1 MLWEVDNLNHFIGL
15 LTTNGYV
22 QAIMGYAVL
31 LIAIGWF
38 VGRKVKSSSGFFV
51 AGRKLETGLL
61 FTTLI
66 AANLGAGS
74 TVGVAAIAY
83 KSGVSAWW
91 WIGSAGIGSMIL
103 AFWVGPKIWRI
114 ACRYNLYTLGDYL
127 DKRYSK
133 TFRGLFSSMMAVGTL
148 ALFSGQLLGIA
159 WILEVVADVPKEAGV
174 IVGAVVTTLYFAAGG
189 LLSAAIVNIVEV
201 AVILAG
207 FVVALPFIYSF
218 VGGWSGL
225 VAKVAQNLPDPAAQ
239 ADYFSMG
246 GIGLTVIVGYLV
258 MLVPSFFIS
267 PGLIGKVFGARNERA
282 IKVGT
287 AANGI
292 VQLFFAIIPVIIGM
306 AAFAAFPNLSRPD
319 LALPTAMKEMM
330 PFAIATLALAAIFAA
345 EVSTA
350 DAVLYMLATSV
361 SNDLYK
367 TFFNP
372 KIADKDLLKISR
384 VVTLASGILGIF
396 FALNLQ
402 SIISALTIFYSLMSV
417 SLAAPLVFG
426 LFTRRASNSGAILS
440 SVCGVAL
447 TLFCNFYKGAEFVNL
462 GVGILNTATKSVDF
476 GFVKLNATTCGILLA
491 FVVMFVSL
499 AILPSKEPEL
509 DSSPVGSSDEFEPVL
524 AAD

>member
-1 MLWEVDNLNHFIGL
+1 MGQFIEL

-31 LIAIGWF
+31 LILIGWF
-38 VGRKVKSSSGFFV
+38 VGTKVKSASGFFV
-51 AGRKLETGLL
+51 AGRKLGTGLL

-127 DKRYSK
+127 DKRYSR
-133 TFRGLFSSMMAVGTL
+133 TFRGLFSGMMAIGTL

-159 WILEVVADVPKEAGV
+159 WILEVVAGVPKTAGV
-174 IVGAVVTTLYFAAGG
+174 VVGALVTTLYFAAGG

-201 AVILAG
+201 VVILAG
-207 FVVALPFIYSF
+207 FLVSLPFIYSF

-225 VAKVAQNLPDPAAQ
+225 VEKVAVNLPDAAAQ
-239 ADYFSMG
+239 DAYFSMS
-246 GIGLTVIVGYLV
+246 GIGLTTIIGYLV

-267 PGLIGKVFGARNERA
+267 PGLIGKAFGARNEKA

-292 VQLFFAIIPVIIGM
+292 VQLFFAIIPVVIGM
-306 AAFAAFPNLSRPD
+306 AAFSAFPDLSRAD

-330 PFAIATLALAAIFAA
+330 PFGIATLALAAIFAA

-367 TFFNP
+367 TFLNP
-372 KIADKDLLKISR
+372 NIEDKALLKLSR
-384 VVTLASGILGIF
+384 IITLVSGVLGIF
-396 FALNLQ
+396 FALYLD

-426 LFTRRASNSGAILS
+426 LFTQKASNAGAILS
-440 SVCGVAL
+440 SVCGVVL
-447 TLFCNFYKGAEFVNL
+447 TLFCTFYKGSPTVDL
-462 GVGILNTATKSVDF
+462 GIGTLDTATKLVDF
-476 GFVKLNATTCGILLA
+476 GFTKLNATTCGILFA
-491 FVVMFVSL
+491 FVVMFLSL
-499 AILPSKEPEL
+499 LILPSKAPVL
-509 DSSPVGSSDEFEPVL
+509 DSSPVGSSDEFATL
-524 AAD
+524 